1 MADMSL
7 LAEMYN
13 KSNVEPI
20 NIASM
25 PKTRKCSH
33 CGKVFTTSSG
43 MKKYCSEE
51 CAEKAKETR
60 KKRQHDFLR
69 AVEPVMELQQQEYLT
84 FSKAAILLGCTRQYV
99 YKLVEQGKLPA
110 SRLSSRMA
118 IVRRSDIER
127 MFEANP
133 YNRVLP
139 YTKTKKAIPKKNAS
153 ANNKIQK
160 AQSSSPYSDEVP
172 EYYSGEEVMQ
182 TYKVK
187 QSWLYTTA
195 KRHQI
200 PVCRIA
206 GRNYYSK
213 KHVEAAFGTSVD
225 LDAIIDW
232 LSSQEVAERY
242 GINLTAVRSYAYRHK
257 IPSKREYGRTY
268 YSQSHFDELR
278 RTDLISDDRY
288 YTSAEVAVKYGLS
301 KANVGVIVKKHH
313 ITKVKVGRNN
323 LLVKEEFDKVMAD
336 RLEQFGS
343 YQLQ

>member
-1 MADMSL
+1 
-7 LAEMYN
+7 
-13 KSNVEPI
+13 
-20 NIASM
+20 
-25 PKTRKCSH
+25 
-33 CGKVFTTSSG
+33 

-51 CAEKAKETR
+51 CAEQAKETK
-60 KKRQHDFLR
+60 KKRQRDFLR

-118 IVRRSDIER
+118 LVRRSDIEK

-133 YNRVLP
+133 YNRVIP
-139 YTKTKKAIPKKNAS
+139 CSNPQKAVPKKNVS
-153 ANNKIQK
+153 ANSKKQK
-160 AQSSSPYSDEVP
+160 SQPTSHNSDEIL

-187 QSWLYTTA
+187 QSWLYTNA

-213 KHVEAAFGTSVD
+213 RHVDAVFGTSVD

-232 LSSQEVAERY
+232 LSPQEVAKRY
-242 GINLTAVRSYAYRHK
+242 GINLTAVR
-257 IPSKREYGRTY
+257 IPACLVSCGGKRMSG
-268 YSQSHFDELR
+268 Q
-278 RTDLISDDRY
+278 
-288 YTSAEVAVKYGLS
+288 
-301 KANVGVIVKKHH
+301 
-313 ITKVKVGRNN
+313 
-323 LLVKEEFDKVMAD
+323 
-336 RLEQFGS
+336 
-343 YQLQ
+343 QLG